1 MFVFDKCHIITHLL
15 YMKGYK
21 FMKRE
26 LKQSTDVL
34 ELKKLQTHFL
44 VHSGPYTHCYYL
56 DLCAT
61 SVATRLQKSL

>member
-1 MFVFDKCHIITHLL
+1 
-15 YMKGYK
+15 MKGYK

-26 LKQSTDVL
+26 FKQSSDVL

-44 VHSGPYTHCYYL
+44 VHSDPYTNCHYF

>member
-1 MFVFDKCHIITHLL
+1 
-15 YMKGYK
+15 MKGYK

-26 LKQSTDVL
+26 FKQSTDVL

-61 SVATRLQKSL
+61 FVATRLQKSL